1 MEKKILARFPAGA
14 PRGAWPAEE
23 FAAHRR
29 DEGTEA
35 TVVMDLAA
43 DAFLVVA
50 PDAADAATAGA
61 AGAVA

>member
-1 MEKKILARFPAGA
+1 MAKKILARFPAGA

-29 DEGTEA
+29 SEGTPA

-43 DAFLVVA
+43 DAFLVVV
-50 PDAADAATAGA
+50 PKADAAARAGMA
-61 AGAVA
+61 